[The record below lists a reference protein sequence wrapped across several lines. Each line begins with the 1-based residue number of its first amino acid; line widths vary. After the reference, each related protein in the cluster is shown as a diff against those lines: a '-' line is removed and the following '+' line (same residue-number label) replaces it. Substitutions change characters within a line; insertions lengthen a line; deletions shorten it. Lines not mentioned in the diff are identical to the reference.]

1 MKLIQRRCAH
11 CNNTGGLFHID
22 EETFCRYCGKTQPR
36 TRPPSTSQAH
46 SPTPLPPRSK
56 ETPRQALQT
65 LLPTNALITARR
77 HRPSQLHHYRGRPVA
92 GALNRSPVPVKPVAT
107 PRHAL
112 HLDDIVQ
119 RHPRGVNPKL
129 STSKPRKEKA
139 PP

>member
-36 TRPPSTSQAH
+36 TRPPH
-46 SPTPLPPRSK
+46 PRPTPRPLSLREAK
-56 ETPRQALQT
+56 KTPRQALQT

-119 RHPRGVNPKL
+119 RHPRGVNAKF